1 MFAEGQVINGRFSL
15 RAEIGRGDLGVVFR
29 ATEAETA
36 REFAIKQL
44 IHVGDFDGGLLRRLQ
59 QEISDVA
66 KLRHPHIATEIE
78 AGETEDGEVYTV
90 RDFVE
95 GRPLEELVRQEAPL
109 SVARACALGRQI
121 ASALEAAHSQ
131 GHLHGD
137 LNLSNV
143 LVATENGEEEV
154 KVLGFGFF
162 PFKQAR
168 YVDLARL
175 ALHGHDEL
183 VGSAEYLAPERV
195 VGLEVEALDGRSDLY
210 SLGVILYAM
219 LSGDLPFRRAT
230 VMEVLLAQLFDPPP
244 PLRARPG
251 LAIPEALEAM
261 VTRTLAKKREDRP
274 PTATVLVDHLHAWE
288 KREPEGAAVDGT
300 AEALTPAGIQS
311 AGEEPGMDADAEVA
325 DRPSPLD
332 DAVVGSAG
340 YAGDVSLAPETDAE
354 PSSSFTGVME
364 TEIPSSQLVMSLRD
378 THEAMKTFGV
388 GASFKPAPAQFPR
401 QEQRPEFDLTLPQS
415 PGDTR
420 IGMGAATGSVLFR
433 RMERKKNGG
442 GRLKSVHSF
451 FLAAALSLMVLAGG
465 WCGWVLYTGRTYW
478 FHPQFVEQQI
488 SRIASN
494 ISVAISS
501 GGHREAQQSPGAR
514 QPANRPA
521 TAGGP
526 LGAASGSASA
536 PASAPAQSNAINHP
550 AASSGSANSQPSEAP
565 PAAAQQ
571 AQLAKVS
578 IAEGDHYF
586 ENGYYKLAIQA
597 YESALKA
604 DPGNTTAQDGITR
617 AEKAM
622 AAEAKYLGQ

>member
-44 IHVGDFDGGLLRRLQ
+44 IHVGDFDGGLLSRLQ

-175 ALHGHDEL
+175 ALYGHDEL

-219 LSGDLPFRRAT
+219 LSGDLPFRRTT

-288 KREPEGAAVDGT
+288 KCEPEGGTVDRT
-300 AEALTPAGIQS
+300 AETLTPAGIPS
-311 AGEEPGMDADAEVA
+311 AGEEPGMDADAEVG
-325 DRPSPLD
+325 DHPSPLD

-340 YAGDVSLAPETDAE
+340 YSGDVSLVPKTDAE
-354 PSSSFTGVME
+354 PSSSFTDVME
-364 TEIPSSQLVMSLRD
+364 TEIPSSQ
-378 THEAMKTFGV
+378 
-388 GASFKPAPAQFPR
+388 
-401 QEQRPEFDLTLPQS
+401 EQTPEFDLTLPQS

-478 FHPQFVEQQI
+478 FNPQFVEQQI

-494 ISVAISS
+494 ISVAILS
-501 GGHREAQQSPGAR
+501 GGHREAQRSPGAQR
-514 QPANRPA
+514 PANRPA

-526 LGAASGSASA
+526 LGAASGSASV

-586 ENGYYKLAIQA
+586 QNGYYKLAIQA